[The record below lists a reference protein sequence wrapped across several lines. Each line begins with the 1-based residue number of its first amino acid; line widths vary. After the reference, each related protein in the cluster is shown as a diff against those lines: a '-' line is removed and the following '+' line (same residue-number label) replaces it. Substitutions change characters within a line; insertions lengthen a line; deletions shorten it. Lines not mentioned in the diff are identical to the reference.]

1 MVQVVMQKV
10 IGERV
15 AYAVDALT
23 ALEGAEFAENFVHNE
38 IFYHIAAYMQTK
50 TGEPHGSPVCR
61 CGHPQN
67 AGMIAPLYFSL
78 MKFLTASEWSAF
90 MSA

>member
-23 ALEGAEFAENFVHNE
+23 ALEGAGFAENFVHNE
-38 IFYHIAAYMQTK
+38 IFYHMAAYMQTK
-50 TGEPHGSPVCR
+50 TGEPHGSPCVLLRTSSECR
-61 CGHPQN
+61 DDR
-67 AGMIAPLYFSL
+67 ALVLSL
-78 MKFLTASEWSAF
+78 MKFLTPRSGVPS
-90 MSA
+90 